1 VISSRTVIIFL
12 LSRNSNSLARHGFLK
27 NKIWWYLGH
36 GEDGI
41 ELKKGNLNASMDN
54 AKRAEEQAADAFQ
67 RSQDSSHEASR
78 EQHHWQNRDIVWRGS
93 TEAQVQL
100 WA

>member
-27 NKIWWYLGH
+27 SKIWWYSGQ

-41 ELKKGNLNASMDN
+41 QLKKGNLNASIPFGGH
-54 AKRAEEQAADAFQ
+54 ADLFSAPGLT
-67 RSQDSSHEASR
+67 A
-78 EQHHWQNRDIVWRGS
+78 
-93 TEAQVQL
+93 
-100 WA
+100 